1 MKRMKGTP
9 MLEANNFLNQRSL
22 EEYDDKHLEMYTRY
36 LEQQMANLAVYYSQV
51 RYEWD
56 RRYPNG

>member
-1 MKRMKGTP
+1 
-9 MLEANNFLNQRSL
+9 MLEANNHLNQQAL
-22 EEYDDKHLEMYTRY
+22 EGFSDEHLEIYTRY